1 MSVALMIIDMQV
13 AGSDPSLGERG
24 QPEAEDNAA
33 RLLAA
38 WREKGDPVI
47 HIRHDDMNP
56 ASPYA
61 VGQPGH
67 VFRPEVMPLP
77 HETVIEKRTTNA
89 FVGTDLMQV
98 LEGYDADTIVVCGVH
113 LEHCVGTTAR
123 MAGNLGFLVYLAADA
138 TASLSQA
145 TRGGTNWSAGDVHS
159 MMRAVLDGDYVKV
172 TDTDSMLAL
181 SAAGFEIPLDQTGGR
196 AGQTLQ

>member
-1 MSVALMIIDMQV
+1 VSTALIIIDMQI

-24 QPEAEDNAA
+24 QPEAEANAG

-38 WREKGDPVI
+38 WREAGEPII

-56 ASPYA
+56 DSPYA
-61 VGQPGH
+61 PGKPGH
-67 VFRPEVMPLP
+67 AFRKEVAPLP
-77 HETVIEKRTTNA
+77 HEEVVEKRTTNA

-98 LEGYDADTIVVCGVH
+98 LEGHNADTIVVCGVH

-138 TASLSQA
+138 TASLSNQ
-145 TRGGTNWSAGDVHS
+145 TKDGQTWSAEDIHS
-159 MMRAVLDGDYVKV
+159 MMTAVLDGDFVKV
-172 TDTDSMLAL
+172 SNTTTMLELIGVADG
-181 SAAGFEIPLDQTGGR
+181 ARPDGV
-196 AGQTLQ
+196 TLQ